1 MTPEETKAMRSHV
14 EAIAAILYQNT
25 DPDRIQSLE
34 GIEQTVRQHM
44 LEHVSP
50 QMGIFLSEQA
60 RTQARVDAE
69 PSLAALETLNS
80 QKNKRNG

>member
-1 MTPEETKAMRSHV
+1 MTPEETKAMRAHV

-50 QMGIFLSEQA
+50 QMGIFLFAQA

-69 PSLAALETLNS
+69 PSLAASETLNS

>member
-1 MTPEETKAMRSHV
+1 MTPEETKAMRAHV

-50 QMGIFLSEQA
+50 QMGIFLFAQA
-60 RTQARVDAE
+60 RTQARVDAD
-69 PSLAALETLNS
+69 PLLAALETLNS
-80 QKNKRNG
+80 QKNKHNG